1 MRSQSSLFLKQLFIA
16 FLGVVFLLVLV
27 ESGVRYA
34 IRNTRLLETPVDIQ
48 TPAILL
54 SKLNYISQLEGKKIV
69 LIGDSLMFGR
79 SMRDH
84 GNHQWMD
91 HTLDT
96 KIKNE
101 LRAKGKE
108 INIINLGIEGAVPAD
123 MELLLDLVIKTSPD
137 ALIINTGLRSFS
149 KDFNTGYGLTRI
161 WLRDFMYD
169 AESSAM
175 STVLPED
182 LASRIETTIKN
193 FMINHWVTYRL
204 RDYMQWLVLE
214 TTPRKAADN
223 VVDKINS
230 YLIGNEMSIDEKD
243 LITMLKAK
251 KRYKSITLDDGD
263 VQKESLKRIV
273 SKLNEN
279 KIKTIFFYGREN
291 PKKLKK
297 VISEKRYKKLLISF
311 ENTLNL
317 SNESIQYI
325 SPEEIDIPPDYYL
338 DMVHV
343 NSDGYRIYAKHIVKR
358 LSQFN

>member
-149 KDFNTGYGLTRI
+149 KDFNTFYTR
-161 WLRDFMYD
+161 
-169 AESSAM
+169 
-175 STVLPED
+175 
-182 LASRIETTIKN
+182 N
-193 FMINHWVTYRL
+193 
-204 RDYMQWLVLE
+204 
-214 TTPRKAADN
+214 
-223 VVDKINS
+223 
-230 YLIGNEMSIDEKD
+230 YL
-243 LITMLKAK
+243 
-251 KRYKSITLDDGD
+251 
-263 VQKESLKRIV
+263 
-273 SKLNEN
+273 
-279 KIKTIFFYGREN
+279 
-291 PKKLKK
+291 
-297 VISEKRYKKLLISF
+297 
-311 ENTLNL
+311 
-317 SNESIQYI
+317 
-325 SPEEIDIPPDYYL
+325 
-338 DMVHV
+338 
-343 NSDGYRIYAKHIVKR
+343 
-358 LSQFN
+358 